1 MASVFS
7 PGEKNVFGYLSREFE
22 TLDERPLGDVDSLAL
37 ACASYYRLPPEAA
50 SARGAEGMPGTDL
63 LRADWVS
70 GMTAGLWDPEGLSRL
85 LVCVAASPR
94 LRGVRV
100 CHSVEDFDETAEKQ
114 FSACTLLLP
123 SGGAYVSFRGTDNTL
138 VGWREDFNM
147 AFETGVPSQLAA
159 TAYLERVAGLV
170 DGPLYVGGHSKGG
183 NLAVYAACTCSD
195 AVASRLVRVYSHDG
209 PGFTAETLASEGW
222 RARADLVSK
231 TVPRSSLIGMLF
243 EQQEDYAVV
252 DSSVAGV
259 SQHDP
264 FSWVVEGSDF
274 VRLEELGRGA
284 GFVDGTLNEWISSMT
299 HEEREGF
306 VDTLFSVF
314 SAGGEDTF
322 AALSGNWQTSVPAML
337 RELSGLEPD
346 RRDLIMRA
354 LALLF
359 RAAIPDFELPQLPQM
374 PDFSMPQFPDLDSLL
389 AGKMDGGEE
398 PEEAEV

>member
-7 PGEKNVFGYLSREFE
+7 PDERNVFGYLVREFE

-37 ACASYYRLPPEAA
+37 ACASYYRLPSEAA
-50 SARGAEGMPGTDL
+50 AARGTEGMPVTDL
-63 LRADWVS
+63 LRADWVA

-100 CHSVEDFDETAEKQ
+100 CRYVEDFDEAAEKQ

-170 DGPLYVGGHSKGG
+170 EGPLYVGGHSKGG

-222 RARADLVSK
+222 RARAGLVSK

-274 VRLEELGRGA
+274 VRLEGLGRGA

-306 VDTLFSVF
+306 VDTLFSVL

-337 RELSGLEPD
+337 RELSGLEPN

-354 LALLF
+354 LALLL

-374 PDFSMPQFPDLDSLL
+374 PDFSMPQFPDLDFLL

>member
-1 MASVFS
+1 M
-7 PGEKNVFGYLSREFE
+7 
-22 TLDERPLGDVDSLAL
+22 
-37 ACASYYRLPPEAA
+37 
-50 SARGAEGMPGTDL
+50 
-63 LRADWVS
+63 
-70 GMTAGLWDPEGLSRL
+70 
-85 LVCVAASPR
+85 
-94 LRGVRV
+94 
-100 CHSVEDFDETAEKQ
+100 
-114 FSACTLLLP
+114 
-123 SGGAYVSFRGTDNTL
+123 
-138 VGWREDFNM
+138 
-147 AFETGVPSQLAA
+147 
-159 TAYLERVAGLV
+159 
-170 DGPLYVGGHSKGG
+170 
-183 NLAVYAACTCSD
+183 
-195 AVASRLVRVYSHDG
+195 
-209 PGFTAETLASEGW
+209 
-222 RARADLVSK
+222 SK

-274 VRLEELGRGA
+274 VRLEGLGRGA

-306 VDTLFSVF
+306 VDTLFSVL

-389 AGKMDGGEE
+389 AGRMDGGEE

>member
-50 SARGAEGMPGTDL
+50 SARGAEGMPVTDL
-63 LRADWVS
+63 LRVDWVS

-85 LVCVAASPR
+85 LVCMAASPR
-94 LRGVRV
+94 LRGARV
-100 CHSVEDFDETAEKQ
+100 CHYVEDFDEAAEKQ

-170 DGPLYVGGHSKGG
+170 EGPLYVGGHSKGG

-209 PGFTAETLASEGW
+209 PGFTAETLASDGW
-222 RARADLVSK
+222 RARAGLVSK
-231 TVPRSSLIGMLF
+231 TVPRSTLIGKHI
-243 EQQEDYAVV
+243 EQQEANADVDY
-252 DSSVAGV
+252 SVASV
-259 SQHDP
+259 SQPDP

-274 VRLEELGRGA
+274 VRLEGLGRGA

-306 VDTLFSVF
+306 VDTLFSVL

-389 AGKMDGGEE
+389 AGRMDGGEE